1 MQKIVF
7 YFASCFV
14 YLMVS
19 FSSVSFA
26 KDQKSILNIYT
37 YLSFTSKW
45 GPGSAI
51 KKKFEEECLCQVNF
65 VSVDDGA
72 SLLKRLKLEGKKTKA
87 DLVLGIDNIL
97 AGEANSSGLFDSTPI
112 QPKFELAFPSLD
124 RYRDT
129 LIPFDFGWV
138 SLIYNSKK
146 VKRPPSDLN
155 DLLTNPSFKKSL
167 IFSDPVTSS
176 PGLSFLFW
184 LNSEY
189 GDKLSEKLKLLKNQ
203 TLTVTP
209 GWSEAYGLFL
219 KGEGGLVLSYTTSE
233 IYHKIAESNLNYKAA
248 FFKSHPVVVEYAGI
262 TTSSIQ
268 KPLARKFLSFLLT
281 PPVQKIIAENNWMYP
296 AIKTEAISDLNPIFK
311 SFPKP
316 VTTID
321 SNIEPG
327 LQKRLLNTWRN
338 GYK

>member
-1 MQKIVF
+1 MQKKVF
-7 YFASCFV
+7 YFASCIF

-19 FSSVSFA
+19 ISSFCFA
-26 KDQKSILNIYT
+26 EDQKPILNIYT

-45 GPGSAI
+45 GPGSRI
-51 KKKFEEECLCQVNF
+51 KKKFEAECQCQVNF

-72 SLLKRLKLEGKKTKA
+72 SLLRRVKLEGKKTKA
-87 DLVLGIDNIL
+87 DLVVGIDNIL
-97 AGEANSSGLFDSTPI
+97 AGEASSSGLFDSAPI
-112 QPKFELAFPSLD
+112 QNKLDLAIPSLD
-124 RYRDT
+124 KYKDT

-184 LNSEY
+184 LNNEY
-189 GDKLSEKLKLLKNQ
+189 GDKLGEKLKLLKNQ
-203 TLTVTP
+203 TVTVTP

-233 IYHKIAESNLNYKAA
+233 IYHKIAESNQDYKAA
-248 FFKSHPVVVEYAGI
+248 FFKTHPVVVEYAGI
-262 TTSSIQ
+262 TKSSKQ
-268 KPLARKFLSFLLT
+268 KPLARNFLSFLLT
-281 PPVQKIIAENNWMYP
+281 PQIQKIIAENNWMYP
-296 AIKTEAISDLNPIFK
+296 AIKTEAISDLNPIFN

-316 VTTID
+316 TSTID
-321 SNIEPG
+321 SIIEPG
-327 LQKRLLNTWRN
+327 LQKKLLNTWRT